1 MAIDPRKRAKQLA
14 RKAAKR
20 KAQLAKKKK
29 DTGGWV
35 NPSIAG
41 WPIYESYAP
50 GNLFEIG
57 LGNIIISRRMGSQVA
72 AGVFLVDTGC
82 LGVKDAFLKLSS
94 FGEFQRLA
102 GRLQERENLVPVD
115 AEYARK
121 AIEGAV
127 EYAAG
132 LGFKPHKD
140 YHKAKTVFGSI
151 DAAFCDTDFEFG
163 KDGKPFYFFGPYE
176 SPDRQRQIV
185 DALTKR
191 CGPDGFHFMAGIGV
205 PASDEDEFD
214 EEEID
219 KIDGE

>member
-29 DTGGWV
+29 DAVGGWV

-41 WPIYESYAP
+41 WPVYESYAP
-50 GNLFEIG
+50 DNLFEIG

-82 LGVKDAFLKLSS
+82 LGVKDSFLKISS
-94 FGEFQRLA
+94 LGEFQQLV
-102 GRLQERENLVPVD
+102 GRFRERENLVLVD
-115 AEYARK
+115 TEYARK
-121 AIEGAV
+121 VIEGSVA
-127 EYAAG
+127 YAEG

-140 YHKAKTVFGSI
+140 YHKAKMVFGAI
-151 DAAFCDTDFEFG
+151 DAALCGANFEFG
-163 KDGKPFYFFGPYE
+163 RDGKPFCCFGPYE
-176 SPDRQRQIV
+176 SPERQRQIV

-191 CGPDGFHFMAGIGV
+191 CGPGGFHFMASIGE
-205 PASDEDEFD
+205 PAFDEDEFD
-214 EEEID
+214 EDEID
-219 KIDGE
+219 GD